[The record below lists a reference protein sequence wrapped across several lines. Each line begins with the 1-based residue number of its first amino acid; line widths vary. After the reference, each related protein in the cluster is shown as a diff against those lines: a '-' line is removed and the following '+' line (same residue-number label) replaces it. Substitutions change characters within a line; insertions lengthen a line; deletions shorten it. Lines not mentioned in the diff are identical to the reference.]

1 MSFKSTIISHIHL
14 LIIETIFHVIGLSFI
29 INIAPTTNKAE
40 HFMHLWGKFIYFLQ
54 IVMHMLQPRQS
65 FLETRFLSKVRP
77 TVFLRVN
84 MFDDTTVS
92 K

>member
-1 MSFKSTIISHIHL
+1 
-14 LIIETIFHVIGLSFI
+14 
-29 INIAPTTNKAE
+29 
-40 HFMHLWGKFIYFLQ
+40 MHLWGKFIYFLQ

-65 FLETRFLSKVRP
+65 FPETRFLSKVRP

>member
-1 MSFKSTIISHIHL
+1 
-14 LIIETIFHVIGLSFI
+14 
-29 INIAPTTNKAE
+29 
-40 HFMHLWGKFIYFLQ
+40 MHLWGKFIYFLQ

-77 TVFLRVN
+77 TVFLHVN